1 MKSQTTLI
9 IGKHA
14 KTGSRVEALLQKAGI
29 TTRAVSRSTEPAF
42 DWQKPEEWPLVM
54 QGCQSA
60 YVTFQPDLAIP
71 AAQGLIAEFIRQ
83 AKVAGIRHIVLL
95 SGRGEEGAQR
105 AEKLLIN
112 SGLHWNVV
120 RASWF
125 AQNFSEGFLVEGILQ
140 GQLALPAG
148 EVPEPFVDADDIA
161 EVAFACL
168 TQPELANQLFEVTGP
183 ELLTFRDCAAIISQV
198 IKRPVAL
205 KPITT
210 EYFLEGLQAQGLPAE
225 MLWLMNELFDVVM
238 DGRNSY
244 ISQDVDKALGRPATS
259 FQQYVAKTE
268 ATGVWTLTDDSP
280 GILKE
285 AS

>member
-1 MKSQTTLI
+1 MTSQTTLI
-9 IGKHA
+9 IGKNA
-14 KTGSRVEALLQKAGI
+14 KTGSRVEALLQDAGMR
-29 TTRAVSRSTEPAF
+29 TRAVSRSTAPAF
-42 DWQKPEEWPLVM
+42 DWQKPEEWSLVM

-83 AKVAGIRHIVLL
+83 AKVAGIEHIVLL
-95 SGRGEEGAQR
+95 SGRGEEGAQQ
-105 AEKLLIN
+105 AEELLVK
-112 SGLHWNVV
+112 SGLRWNVV

-125 AQNFSEGFLVEGILQ
+125 AQNFSEGFLIEGVLQ

-168 TQPELANQLFEVTGP
+168 TRPDLADQLFEVTGP
-183 ELLTFRDCAAIISQV
+183 ELLTFRDCAAIISAA
-198 IKRPVAL
+198 IKRPIEF

-210 EYFLEGLQAQGLPAE
+210 EQFLEGLQTQGLPEE
-225 MLWLMNELFDVVM
+225 MLWLMNELFGVVM

-244 ISQDVDKALGRPATS
+244 IAQGVDKALGRTATS
-259 FQQYVAKTE
+259 FKQYVAKTK
-268 ATGVWTLTDDSP
+268 AAGVWGFSGDNS
-280 GILKE
+280 GVQKE
-285 AS
+285 AG